1 LPSWHPKWKAYV
13 DGQPRETALLT
24 PGFVGV
30 PVPAGRHSLLFR
42 YEPGNWKLWMALAG
56 ALAVLLMGMAERRWR
71 SAA

>member
-1 LPSWHPKWKAYV
+1 M
-13 DGQPRETALLT
+13 LT

-56 ALAVLLMGMAERRWR
+56 ALAVLLMGMAERWWR